1 MSFEHR
7 PFIPYVQVRS
17 KSLCLYDLPAEP
29 LQYKRHALVHPT
41 YSGTM
46 TDHARS
52 RILRTVDVFLQKSPQ
67 RKVFNPVIG
76 QKVNFRLSFIT
87 LTISAQ
93 VCKDASDGHPALKV
107 FLQHFKRPAAKKA
120 ISERLTSYI
129 WKAEL
134 QERGQLHY
142 HITTNAWLHWA
153 EIQRVWNGIQ
163 FSRGWLNDFQ
173 ARHGHTNPNSTDVHS
188 VYKVR
193 DIQAYLGKYLSKTG
207 KKDVSELGFCVP
219 VYVPSIGG
227 KVWDCSQDLK
237 VKRFSDELS
246 SETEANILDAVAQGK
261 AFLKRLDRCT
271 MVNSETPSL
280 LLSNQSHQSYLSWK
294 I

>member
-1 MSFEHR
+1 MSNAER
-7 PFIPYVQVRS
+7 VFIPYVQVRS

-29 LQYKRHALVHPT
+29 LQYKRHNLAHPT
-41 YSGTM
+41 YTGTM
-46 TDHARS
+46 TDHARA

-87 LTISAQ
+87 LTFSSSVCVSAA
-93 VCKDASDGHPALKV
+93 VGHQALKV
-107 FLQHFKRPAAKKA
+107 FLQHFKRPAARKA
-120 ISERLTSYI
+120 VSERLTSYL

-142 HITTNAWLHWA
+142 HITTNSWLHWA

-163 FSRGWLNDFQ
+163 CSRGLLDDFKR
-173 ARHGHTNPNSTDVHS
+173 RHGHTNPNSTDVHS

-207 KKDVSELGFCVP
+207 KKDVSEYGFGVP

-227 KVWDCSQDLK
+227 KVWDCSNDLK
-237 VKRFSDELS
+237 VRRFSDELS
-246 SETEANILDAVAQGK
+246 SETEANILDAISRGK

-271 MVNSETPSL
+271 MVQTEAPSL

-294 I
+294 V